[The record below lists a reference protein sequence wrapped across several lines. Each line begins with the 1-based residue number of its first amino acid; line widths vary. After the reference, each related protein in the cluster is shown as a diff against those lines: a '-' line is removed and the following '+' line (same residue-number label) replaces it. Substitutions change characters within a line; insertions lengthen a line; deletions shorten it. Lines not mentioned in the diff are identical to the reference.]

1 VENIGQALANHPP
14 LAFKL
19 EIIDVYSDPLRLL
32 RESVFATPT
41 LVATDLARRVVGDL
55 SDASL
60 LEFFL
65 QSLLKCARSE
75 T

>member
-1 VENIGQALANHPP
+1 VENIGQALAKHPP
-14 LAFKL
+14 LEFKL
-19 EIIDVYSDPLRLL
+19 ETIDVFSDPQRLL

-65 QSLLKCARSE
+65 QTLIKCDRPQ